1 MSTLRPE
8 CTTGGKGDFCPPVGT
23 ALLMTLNAVSA
34 KEGLAHGKL
43 HRDGYSCAVGSFFD
57 VNPKVCYPGELTE
70 EVAAVND
77 SMPQASPRQRKLMV
91 VRWLRWRLGTLGMPG
106 FERYANKK

>member
-8 CTTGGKGDFCPPVGT
+8 CGDGGKDDFCPRKGT

-34 KEGLAHGKL
+34 QEGLAHGKL
-43 HRDGYSCAVGSFFD
+43 HRNGYACAVGSFFD
-57 VNPKVCYPGELTE
+57 VNPKVCFPGDLTD

-77 SMPQASPRQRKLMV
+77 SLPQATPRQRKQMV
-91 VRWLRWRLGTLGMPG
+91 MRWLRWRLGTLGMPG
-106 FERYANKK
+106 YERYASK